1 MEISRKSMM
10 LLHIKVKPNSSK
22 QKIEKLDE
30 ENYLVHLKSRPQN
43 NKANIEL
50 INFLSREFKTPH
62 KNINIKVGKISDKKI
77 VEIT

>member
-30 ENYLVHLKSRPQN
+30 ENYLVHLKSPPQN